1 MNPLLVNISC
11 RVRVDMTK
19 FIERHNFVFDEVF
32 DSDAT
37 NEDV

>member
-1 MNPLLVNISC
+1 
-11 RVRVDMTK
+11 MTK

-37 NEDV
+37 NEDVRCSARLGE

>member
-1 MNPLLVNISC
+1 
-11 RVRVDMTK
+11 MTK

-37 NEDV
+37 NEDVRFRIERA

>member
-1 MNPLLVNISC
+1 
-11 RVRVDMTK
+11 MTK

-37 NEDV
+37 NEDVRYLAS